1 MAWIN
6 SIDEAHAEGALA
18 AFYVDLRARRGHS
31 TPILEVQGLDPDAL
45 LQHLALYSHLMFA
58 PGGLSRDEREII
70 AVVVSAANGCGYCV
84 REHLER
90 LQHYIE
96 EDDALHTVRDAPENI
111 SDARQR
117 AIALYA
123 RKLTLQPHAMRAED
137 IAALRA
143 QGLDDAEILRVNL
156 ITAYFNFVNR
166 IAQGLGVDA
175 HAP

>member
-6 SIDEAHAEGALA
+6 SIDEAHADGALA
-18 AFYVDLRARRGHS
+18 AFYADLRARRGQS
-31 TPILEVQGLDPDAL
+31 TPIIEAQGLDVEAL
-45 LQHLALYSHLMFA
+45 QQHLALYSHLMFA
-58 PGGLSRDEREII
+58 PGGVPRDEREII

-84 REHLER
+84 REHLGR
-90 LQHYIE
+90 LQYYIE
-96 EDDALHTVRDAPENI
+96 EDDALQAVRAAPETI
-111 SDARQR
+111 ADARQR

-123 RKLTLQPHAMRAED
+123 RKLTLQPHALRAGD

-143 QGLDDAEILRVNL
+143 QGLDDADILRVNL

-175 HAP
+175 DAP